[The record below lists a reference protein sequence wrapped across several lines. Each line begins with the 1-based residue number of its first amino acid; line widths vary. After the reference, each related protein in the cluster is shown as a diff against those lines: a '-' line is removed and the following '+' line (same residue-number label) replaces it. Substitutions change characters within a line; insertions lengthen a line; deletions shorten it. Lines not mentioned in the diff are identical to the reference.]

1 MKLGAK
7 VTSLFALVVFAAV
20 FLVSSDALAAGRFTL
35 KSSEMQEQSGAWHV
49 FVTIELSKPPPI
61 PHQTMR
67 FLFTKTAV
75 YERSLVDNRDT
86 PVTNVTVLQNQSPSV
101 ESLDVDFSNAS
112 GKIFNITR
120 FDFGITR
127 DRGYEAGEYSVQLRT
142 SDGIEIGGRATIKL
156 KGDNPVVDRRA
167 MNFNAKDSK
176 IKKIDGVDAGAKQVA
191 QNDENPNNA
200 GGGNGEVTAT
210 GTAQPF
216 IPADA
221 YNKTPEENIQVKPKS
236 GCGCSVPGMSS
247 TENALFALLPLS
259 AIALA
264 VARRRQRGRTQS
276 DQRER
281 RVQQG

>member
-7 VTSLFALVVFAAV
+7 VTSLFVLVLTAAIL
-20 FLVSSDALAAGRFTL
+20 FVSSEARAAGRFTL
-35 KSSEMQEQSGAWHV
+35 KSTEIQEQSGAWHV
-49 FVTIELSKPPPI
+49 FVTIELPKPPPI

-75 YERSLVDNRDT
+75 YERSLIDNHDG

-101 ESLDVDFSNAS
+101 EGLDVDFSNAS

-127 DRGYEAGEYSVQLRT
+127 DRGYEAGEYTVQLRT
-142 SDGIEIGGRATIKL
+142 SDGVEIGGRATIKL

-167 MNFNAKDSK
+167 MNFNSKDSK

-191 QNDENPNNA
+191 QNDDTPASNN
-200 GGGNGEVTAT
+200 GNGDVQAS

-221 YNKTPEENIQVKPKS
+221 YNKTPEENMQVKPKS
-236 GCGCSVPGMSS
+236 GCGCSVPGMSDG
-247 TENALFALLPLS
+247 TGLVALLPLS
-259 AIALA
+259 ALALA
-264 VARRRQRGRTQS
+264 VIRRRQRATK
-276 DQRER
+276 DA
-281 RVQQG
+281 

>member
-7 VTSLFALVVFAAV
+7 AAALFTLVLGTIL
-20 FLVSSDALAAGRFTL
+20 FLSSDALAAGRFTL
-35 KSSEMQEQSGAWHV
+35 KSNEVSEQSGAWHV
-49 FVTIELSKPPPI
+49 FVTIELPKPPPI

-112 GKIFNITR
+112 GKIFTTTR
-120 FDFGITR
+120 FDFGLTR
-127 DRGYEAGEYSVQLRT
+127 DRGYEAGEYTVQLRT
-142 SDGIEIGGRATIKL
+142 SDGVDVGGRANIKL

-167 MNFNAKDSK
+167 MNFNAKDNK
-176 IKKIDGVDAGAKQVA
+176 IKKIDGVDAGPKQVA
-191 QNDENPNNA
+191 QNDDTPGNA
-200 GGGNGEVTAT
+200 GGNGEVTAT

-236 GCGCSVPGMSS
+236 GCGCSVPGISQES
-247 TENALFALLPLS
+247 GFLVLLPLG
-259 AIALA
+259 AVGLA
-264 VARRRQRGRTQS
+264 VARRRQRTAKR
-276 DQRER
+276 DAA
-281 RVQQG
+281 

>member
-1 MKLGAK
+1 MKLGTK
-7 VTSLFALVVFAAV
+7 VTALFSLVVMAAIL
-20 FLVSSDALAAGRFTL
+20 FVSSDALAAGRFSL
-35 KSSEMQEQSGAWHV
+35 KSSEIQEQSGAWHV
-49 FVTIELSKPPPI
+49 FVTIELPKPPPI

-75 YERSLVDNRDT
+75 YERSLIDNHDG

-127 DRGYEAGEYSVQLRT
+127 DRGYEAGEYTVQLRT
-142 SDGIEIGGRATIKL
+142 SDGIEIGGRANIKL

-191 QNDENPNNA
+191 QNDDTPAA
-200 GGGNGEVTAT
+200 GTGNGEVTAT

-236 GCGCSVPGMSS
+236 GCGCAVPGMT
-247 TENALFALLPLS
+247 TEGGLAALLPLGALGL
-259 AIALA
+259 AI
-264 VARRRQRGRTQS
+264 ARRRQRTAPRA
-276 DQRER
+276 
-281 RVQQG
+281 

>member
-7 VTSLFALVVFAAV
+7 VTALFALVVFAAV
-20 FLVSSDALAAGRFTL
+20 FFVSSDALAGGRFTL
-35 KSSEMQEQSGAWHV
+35 KSGEVAEQSGAWHV
-49 FVTIELSKPPPI
+49 FVTIELPKPPPI

-75 YERSLVDNRDT
+75 YERSLIDNHDA

-112 GKIFNITR
+112 GKIFTTTR
-120 FDFGITR
+120 FDFGLTR

-142 SDGIEIGGRATIKL
+142 SDGVDVGGRANIKL

-167 MNFNAKDSK
+167 MNFNKDNK

-191 QNDENPNNA
+191 QNDDTPNGNA
-200 GGGNGEVTAT
+200 GGNGEVTAT
-210 GTAQPF
+210 GSAQPF

-221 YNKTPEENIQVKPKS
+221 YNKTPEENIQVKPKG
-236 GCGCSVPGMSS
+236 GCGCSVPGMS
-247 TENALFALLPLS
+247 TEGGLVVLLPLA
-259 AIALA
+259 AIGLA
-264 VARRRQRGRTQS
+264 VARRRQRTAPRKS
-276 DQRER
+276 A
-281 RVQQG
+281 